1 MHVFADAK
9 ASANQ
14 QVKKRKV
21 NKEAGEEH
29 IKKSRNEAMN

>member
-1 MHVFADAK
+1 MRAFADAK

-21 NKEAGEEH
+21 TKEAGERAYQEKH
-29 IKKSRNEAMN
+29 K